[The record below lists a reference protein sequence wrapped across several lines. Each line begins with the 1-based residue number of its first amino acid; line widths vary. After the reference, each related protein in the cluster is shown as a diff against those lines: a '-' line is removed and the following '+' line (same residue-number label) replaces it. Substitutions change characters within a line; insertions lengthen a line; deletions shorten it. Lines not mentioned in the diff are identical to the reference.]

1 MKSSEIITEENI
13 DETSAKD
20 FLKASYDGI
29 DLFPC
34 MPETLTET
42 LAATMLN
49 VSKPTIQRM
58 VQDSQIELKKSA
70 ILAYINQ
77 KMLVNCP
84 LNLTEICP
92 K

>member
-13 DETSAKD
+13 DEIAAKD

-29 DLFPC
+29 DFFPC

-49 VSKPTIQRM
+49 VSEPTIQR
-58 VQDSQIELKKSA
+58 VENALQDYLKSLPKGSLNNKKSA
-70 ILAYINQ
+70 
-77 KMLVNCP
+77 
-84 LNLTEICP
+84 
-92 K
+92 

>member
-13 DETSAKD
+13 DEIAAKD

-49 VSKPTIQRM
+49 VSEPTIQR
-58 VQDSQIELKKSA
+58 VENALQDYLKSLPKGSLSNKKSA
-70 ILAYINQ
+70 
-77 KMLVNCP
+77 
-84 LNLTEICP
+84 
-92 K
+92 

>member
-13 DETSAKD
+13 DENAAKD

-34 MPETLTET
+34 IPETLTET

-49 VSKPTIQRM
+49 VSEPTIQRM
-58 VQDSQIELKKSA
+58 VQDGQIELKKSA

-77 KMLVNCP
+77 KMLVNRP

>member
-13 DETSAKD
+13 DEIAAKD

-49 VSKPTIQRM
+49 VSEPTIQR
-58 VQDSQIELKKSA
+58 VETALQDYLKSLPKGSLSNKKSA
-70 ILAYINQ
+70 
-77 KMLVNCP
+77 
-84 LNLTEICP
+84 
-92 K
+92 

>member
-13 DETSAKD
+13 DEIAAKD

-49 VSKPTIQRM
+49 VSEPTIQR
-58 VQDSQIELKKSA
+58 VENAFQDYLKSLPKGSLNNKKSA
-70 ILAYINQ
+70 
-77 KMLVNCP
+77 
-84 LNLTEICP
+84 
-92 K
+92 